1 MLATGDVLNE
11 RYRLDDPV
19 AGGGMGEVWRAT
31 DLALGRT
38 VAVKVLRPALL
49 RDPSFEAR
57 FRAEART
64 MAALSHRHIANV
76 YDFGRSVLPEGTVTY
91 LVMAYVDGQQL
102 SEKIAAAGRLPA
114 GETMSIVAQ
123 AADALDAAHR
133 LGVVHRDV
141 KPANLLISADGTVT
155 LVDFGIARST
165 AATALTT
172 GQTVLG
178 TALYMAPEQASGG
191 TVGPAVDLYA
201 LGAVAYHALAGQ
213 PPFPGENALEIALRH
228 VSDLP
233 PPLPGDVPP
242 AARTVVERAMAKDP
256 ADRYASAADLA
267 TAARAAAAEPDAVV
281 PVPMPVPVP
290 ADTDELPAPVPPRRR
305 RRTGLLAASAL
316 VALLGLIGLLALL
329 TPGHPAS
336 TSPTRPPASP
346 AAPTSAVP
354 TANGTTG
361 TAPAAPAS
369 APTSASAPPSPTTP
383 SPAPSPASSP
393 PPPRPSTPP
402 PTPGA
407 TATSGAGPAGTPP
420 PTGTAVGK

>member
-102 SEKIAAAGRLPA
+102 SEKIAASGRLPA

-336 TSPTRPPASP
+336 TSPT
-346 AAPTSAVP
+346 
-354 TANGTTG
+354 
-361 TAPAAPAS
+361 
-369 APTSASAPPSPTTP
+369 PTSASAPPSATTP

>member
-1 MLATGDVLNE
+1 M
-11 RYRLDDPV
+11 PV
-19 AGGGMGEVWRAT
+19 
-31 DLALGRT
+31 
-38 VAVKVLRPALL
+38 
-49 RDPSFEAR
+49 
-57 FRAEART
+57 
-64 MAALSHRHIANV
+64 
-76 YDFGRSVLPEGTVTY
+76 EGTVTY

-102 SEKIAAAGRLPA
+102 SEKIAASGRLPA

-281 PVPMPVPVP
+281 PVAVPVPVPVP

-329 TPGHPAS
+329 PPGHPAS

-354 TANGTTG
+354 TANGTTQQSS
-361 TAPAAPAS
+361 TT
-369 APTSASAPPSPTTP
+369 TSQ
-383 SPAPSPASSP
+383 
-393 PPPRPSTPP
+393 
-402 PTPGA
+402 
-407 TATSGAGPAGTPP
+407 
-420 PTGTAVGK
+420 